1 MYRIYVI
8 VMYVIGDL
16 VNEWD
21 VRSNGF
27 GDLDR
32 IWLKLS
38 IFFMFN
44 IVISYLL
51 DIGFIGLSDVC
62 GICNYDLMI
71 LIIEFK
77 QTYDWFGWEPN
88 P

>member
-1 MYRIYVI
+1 MYRRYVI
-8 VMYVIGDL
+8 VMYVIGYL

-27 GDLDR
+27 RDLDR

-44 IVISYLL
+44 IVISYFV
-51 DIGFIGLSDVC
+51 DIGFIVLSDVC
-62 GICNYDLMI
+62 GTCNYD
-71 LIIEFK
+71 
-77 QTYDWFGWEPN
+77 
-88 P
+88 